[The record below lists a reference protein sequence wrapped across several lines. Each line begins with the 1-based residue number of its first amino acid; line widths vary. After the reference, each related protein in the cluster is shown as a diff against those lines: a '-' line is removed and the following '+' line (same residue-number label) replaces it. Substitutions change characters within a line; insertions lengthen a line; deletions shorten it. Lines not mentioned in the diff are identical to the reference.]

1 MPMLI
6 LLGFLII
13 TKLISMLVYKFNSD
27 EETAIDMGLEKNENA
42 KFINV
47 LGKGQRELLIK

>member
-27 EETAIDMGLEKNENA
+27 EETTIDMGLEKNENA